1 MNLALDH
8 YADNPI
14 IDELVFWPP
23 KSHRISRLRA
33 CSSMFRKPFIEVEF
47 EDGEVFHRHFAR
59 ESFAGFWA
67 EACVILDA
75 LTGIELISD
84 FDFKPLAQSTQL
96 KRQVLETRVECIAES
111 NLMYEQGMYAPF
123 LMQYGEDCKNLPAE
137 AVQKI
142 ADAKHRLRTNS

>member
-23 KSHRISRLRA
+23 KSHRIRSVRA
-33 CSSMFRKPFIEVEF
+33 CSSMFRRPFIEVEF

-67 EACVILDA
+67 EACVILGT
-75 LTGIELISD
+75 LTRIELISD
-84 FDFKPLAQSTQL
+84 FDFKPLAQSAEL
-96 KRQVLETRVECIAES
+96 KRQVLKTRDECIIES

-123 LMQYGEDCKNLPAE
+123 LMQYGEDCRNLPAE
-137 AVQKI
+137 ALQKI
-142 ADAKHRLRTNS
+142 ADAKEQQGTSP

>member
-96 KRQVLETRVECIAES
+96 KGTNASPRV
-111 NLMYEQGMYAPF
+111 
-123 LMQYGEDCKNLPAE
+123 
-137 AVQKI
+137 
-142 ADAKHRLRTNS
+142 T